1 MISILGIVGIFFA
14 KVIEVTLTTMR
25 MVYVNKGERLY
36 ASMIGF
42 VEILIWLKVASNVL
56 IGINDNPAKMFS
68 YALGFAAGSYVGM
81 KIEEKIGLGY
91 TKVEIITT
99 KEVGM
104 ILADEIRK
112 LGKAVTISDAEGRD
126 GEKIVLTTF
135 LRRKTKEIV
144 LSKVREMN
152 VEGVVSVSEIQ
163 KVYGGFGLK

>member
-1 MISILGIVGIFFA
+1 
-14 KVIEVTLTTMR
+14 
-25 MVYVNKGERLY
+25 
-36 ASMIGF
+36 
-42 VEILIWLKVASNVL
+42 
-56 IGINDNPAKMFS
+56 
-68 YALGFAAGSYVGM
+68 M

-152 VEGVVSVSEIQ
+152 VDGVVSVSEIQ